1 MELLAKYCNEK
12 QKKKWLHPIMRG
24 EMFTAYSM
32 TEPDRASSDATQI
45 NCRLTRDPN
54 DPNTLIINGRK
65 FYGNCI
71 WQEDLGMP
79 KALADQGLYVS
90 IFETTADGHTF

>member
-1 MELLAKYCNEK
+1 MELLAKYCNEE
-12 QKKKWLHPIMRG
+12 QKKKWLHPVMRG

-45 NCRLTRDPN
+45 NCRLTRDPD
-54 DPNTLIINGRK
+54 DPNYLIVNGRK

-71 WQEDLGMP
+71 WQEDLGMSP
-79 KALADQGLYVS
+79 ETQGSFPSGPPRVDIWDLC
-90 IFETTADGHTF
+90 